1 MDSQG
6 FLISPKKAEIL
17 LLFHDH
23 KVFPKLIK
31 HIFPVEEQACLNKAT
46 ATLCLQPLSSDRIK
60 GRNAGEDERGLWRV
74 PTLLVYFETHLR
86 SDTTVVKAFRI

>member
-6 FLISPKKAEIL
+6 FLILPKKADIL

-31 HIFPVEEQACLNKAT
+31 HIFPEQDLVLIRPPTPIPPASVIRQDKRLKC
-46 ATLCLQPLSSDRIK
+46 
-60 GRNAGEDERGLWRV
+60 GWR
-74 PTLLVYFETHLR
+74 
-86 SDTTVVKAFRI
+86 